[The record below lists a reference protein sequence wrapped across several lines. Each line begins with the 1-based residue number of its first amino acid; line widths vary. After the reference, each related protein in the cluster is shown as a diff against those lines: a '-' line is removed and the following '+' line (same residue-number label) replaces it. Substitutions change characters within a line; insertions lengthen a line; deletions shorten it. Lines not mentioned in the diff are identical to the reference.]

1 MFIMSVFEL
10 KNIRSLQDVDFRLVM
25 SYILKIN
32 EVNLTKNEIIRK

>member
-1 MFIMSVFEL
+1 MFIMSVFLL
-10 KNIRSLQDVDFRLVM
+10 KNIRSLQDLDFRLVM